1 MLDQARVVIIGAGVV
16 GCSVAY
22 HLTRLGWRDV
32 VVLEQGPLFD
42 TGGSSSHAPA
52 TIFQTNPSRLY
63 SKLAAYTVELFSQ
76 LELDGQPC
84 YFPVGGLEV
93 AWTPERWQEL
103 KRRTTLAKSWG
114 HDTHLI
120 GPEEAQ
126 ERAPL
131 LTNKIVGGMYNPTD
145 GLVKTV
151 RADEAMA
158 NEAKA
163 NGARFYASTPVT
175 GIEVKDGHVGAVVT
189 PAGRVRTEIV
199 VAAAGIWGPRVGRM
213 AGVSIPLHAM
223 EHPQVKLGPLPE
235 LADEMVE
242 ITQPAIRHP
251 DRSLY
256 CRQYFKYYEVG
267 SYLHEPLLVDS
278 DDILPYE
285 RSRITPAT
293 APFRPDLFSEA
304 LAPVMDLVP
313 SLRDAPLAEEL
324 NGMFS
329 FTVDGMPIL
338 GESPVVRG
346 FWSAEAVWVAHAG
359 GVGKIMAEWIAE
371 GTPSLDVHEADI
383 ARFHPHVSS
392 CSYIRSRCAQQYR
405 EVYDVIHPLQQ
416 SEQLRDLRIS
426 PFYSRQRELGAVF
439 FETAGWER
447 PQWYAANEKLLEGS
461 DWPARAG
468 WEAREW
474 SPVVY
479 TEHRAVRERVGMLDL
494 TPFAKLDVTGSD
506 SLDSLQ
512 RITSNDLDRPPGKI
526 TYTSMLT
533 EQGGIKC
540 DLTVTRLEADRFLII
555 TGGGF
560 AIHDLAWIRGH
571 LPDGGTVEV
580 ADISSSMCCIGLWG
594 PESRRLV
601 QSVTEHDMSNEA
613 FSYLTA
619 QRLNIGDVPC
629 LALRI
634 SYVGE
639 LGWELYCPTEF
650 GLRLWDVLWDSGQP
664 FGVTAVGGGAVE
676 SLRLEKGYRLWGA
689 EVRTEVNP
697 YEAGLGF
704 AVRLDKGEF
713 IGREVL
719 RRIKSE
725 GIPRKLCCMTLED
738 PTAVV
743 IGGEPILDGDRVLGY
758 ATSANYGYTV
768 GRGIVYG
775 YLPRDDA
782 VEGASVEV
790 EYFGRRYKGTVARE
804 PLYDPGMTRL
814 RS

>member
-1 MLDQARVVIIGAGVV
+1 
-16 GCSVAY
+16 
-22 HLTRLGWRDV
+22 
-32 VVLEQGPLFD
+32 
-42 TGGSSSHAPA
+42 
-52 TIFQTNPSRLY
+52 
-63 SKLAAYTVELFSQ
+63 
-76 LELDGQPC
+76 
-84 YFPVGGLEV
+84 
-93 AWTPERWQEL
+93 
-103 KRRTTLAKSWG
+103 
-114 HDTHLI
+114 
-120 GPEEAQ
+120 
-126 ERAPL
+126 
-131 LTNKIVGGMYNPTD
+131 
-145 GLVKTV
+145 
-151 RADEAMA
+151 
-158 NEAKA
+158 
-163 NGARFYASTPVT
+163 
-175 GIEVKDGHVGAVVT
+175 
-189 PAGRVRTEIV
+189 
-199 VAAAGIWGPRVGRM
+199 
-213 AGVSIPLHAM
+213 
-223 EHPQVKLGPLPE
+223 
-235 LADEMVE
+235 
-242 ITQPAIRHP
+242 
-251 DRSLY
+251 
-256 CRQYFKYYEVG
+256 
-267 SYLHEPLLVDS
+267 
-278 DDILPYE
+278 
-285 RSRITPAT
+285 
-293 APFRPDLFSEA
+293 
-304 LAPVMDLVP
+304 
-313 SLRDAPLAEEL
+313 
-324 NGMFS
+324 
-329 FTVDGMPIL
+329 
-338 GESPVVRG
+338 
-346 FWSAEAVWVAHAG
+346 
-359 GVGKIMAEWIAE
+359 
-371 GTPSLDVHEADI
+371 
-383 ARFHPHVSS
+383 
-392 CSYIRSRCAQQYR
+392 
-405 EVYDVIHPLQQ
+405 
-416 SEQLRDLRIS
+416 
-426 PFYSRQRELGAVF
+426 
-439 FETAGWER
+439 
-447 PQWYAANEKLLEGS
+447 
-461 DWPARAG
+461 
-468 WEAREW
+468 
-474 SPVVY
+474 
-479 TEHRAVRERVGMLDL
+479 MLDL